1 MIEYTDSSD
10 DIGPDDLIGGFFE
23 GWPDPPSPETHLRL
37 LAESGAIIL
46 ALEEHGA
53 VIGFVTSITDGV
65 LCAYIPLLE
74 VLPAYRG
81 GGIGRELVRRMLSKL
96 GDLYMVELLCDPG
109 LRPFYASLGMSPTT
123 GMMVRGYTKQAGR
136 KPPGAIY

>member
-1 MIEYTDSSD
+1 M
-10 DIGPDDLIGGFFE
+10 
-23 GWPDPPSPETHLRL
+23 
-37 LAESGAIIL
+37 LAESDAVVL
-46 ALEEHGA
+46 ALEESGA
-53 VIGFVTSITDGV
+53 VVGFVTAITDGV

-81 GGIGRELVRRMLSKL
+81 GGIGRGLVRRMLSKL
-96 GDLYMVELLCDPG
+96 DDLYMVDLLCDPG
-109 LRPFYASLGMSPTT
+109 LRPFYASLGMSPAA